1 MPSGGGMKPSTAVS
15 GGHISPQWGWYIS
28 TTPPPL
34 EKYSDPKH
42 AKNKLKQ
49 KIGTNADL
57 KISEVPAS
65 FTKFSS
71 NPSMPVFKKTLNGQ
85 GRTHMDWSSIPL

>member
-42 AKNKLKQ
+42 AKNKPQIIPNLDFPP
-49 KIGTNADL
+49 T
-57 KISEVPAS
+57 AS
-65 FTKFSS
+65 
-71 NPSMPVFKKTLNGQ
+71 P
-85 GRTHMDWSSIPL
+85 